1 MILKII
7 YWGEIMAKV
16 IFKPQGKE
24 IECEVGEKLLDV
36 ARKAD
41 IFIDAPCNGSQ
52 SCGKCKVK
60 LLDGKCDTEKT
71 VHISDE
77 EWNQGYILACATKVT
92 EDIVIEVPSKLSSS
106 MHGMKIEG
114 SDKKVDQKLFERGR
128 KFLEDNGLTYST
140 NIEKRYMELDKP
152 SLDDNISDVDRIER
166 HIRQELEVDGV
177 DFRLDILRK
186 IPKVLRE
193 EDFNIT
199 LTYLKKKNKITIL
212 NIEPGDKKESLYGL
226 AIDIGTTSVVV
237 CLVNLLTNE
246 VVEKASS
253 GNAQI
258 KYGADVI
265 NRIVFAVRKDNINLM
280 RKAIVEETLNPL
292 IQSIYDKTGIDK
304 DNVIRVVLS
313 GNTTMSTLF
322 LGIYPDY
329 LRLEP
334 YIPPYLKSPNLM
346 GENVGLNVN
355 ESALIYL
362 SPNVASYVGGDIT
375 AGVLS
380 SGIWSS
386 EENTLFIDLGTNG
399 EIVFGNKD
407 FLMCC
412 ACSAG
417 PAFEGGG
424 ISCGMRASSGAIEKV
439 KINKDTLEPEL
450 TIIGDCEPI
459 GICGSGIIDLICQML
474 LTKVIDRRGKIQR
487 ELNNK
492 RVRFNEHDIGEYV
505 LAFKEEYEGL
515 ENDLVINEV
524 DIDSFIRAKGAIYSG
539 ASVLIESLGMD
550 FEVIDKVYIA
560 GGIGNNL
567 DIENSILIGLLPD
580 VDRSKFQ
587 YIGNSSL
594 VGSYLTLISSD
605 ARRKLEEIGSQM
617 TYVEL
622 SVYPT
627 YMDEF
632 VSSCFLPHTNIDQFP
647 TVKELLE

>member
-1 MILKII
+1 
-7 YWGEIMAKV
+7 MAKV
-16 IFKPQGKE
+16 FFKSHNKE
-24 IECEVGEKLLDV
+24 VVCEVGENLLEI
-36 ARKAD
+36 ARKSD

-52 SCGKCKVK
+52 ACGKCKVK
-60 LLDGKCDTEKT
+60 LLEGKCNTEKSI
-71 VHISDE
+71 HITDE
-77 EWNQGYILACATKVT
+77 EWEQGYILACATTIT
-92 EDIVIEVPSKLSSS
+92 EDIVIDVPSKLSSS

-114 SDKKVDQKLFERGR
+114 SDKKVDKRLFERG
-128 KFLEDNGLTYST
+128 KKLLEDNQMSFNT

-152 SLDDNISDVDRIER
+152 SLDDNVSDVDRLER
-166 HIRQELEVDGV
+166 HIRQNLDIPSI

-186 IPKVLRE
+186 MPKVLRE
-193 EDFNIT
+193 DDFKIT
-199 LTYLKKKNKITIL
+199 LTYIKKKNKITIL
-212 NIEPGDKKESLYGL
+212 NIESGNTEDELYGL

-237 CLVNLLTNE
+237 CLVNLITNE

-258 KYGADVI
+258 RYGADVI
-265 NRIVFAVRKDNINLM
+265 NRIVYAIKKDNINKM
-280 RKAIVEETLNPL
+280 QEAIVDDTLNPL
-292 IQSIYDKTGIDK
+292 LDSIYDKTGIDK
-304 DNVIRVVLS
+304 DNVVRVVIS

-346 GENVGLNVN
+346 GKNVGLNIN
-355 ESALIYL
+355 SSALVYL

-375 AGVLS
+375 SGVLS
-380 SGIWSS
+380 AGIWAS

-424 ISCGMRASSGAIEKV
+424 ISCGMRASAGAVEKV
-439 KINKDTLEPEL
+439 KIDKETLEPNL
-450 TIIGDCEPI
+450 TTIDDAEPI

-474 LTKVIDRRGKIQR
+474 LTGVIDRRGKIQR
-487 ELNNK
+487 GLSNK
-492 RVRFNEHDIGEYV
+492 RIRFNEHEIGEYV
-505 LAFKEEYEGL
+505 LAFKEDYNSL
-515 ENDLVINEV
+515 ESDLVINEI

-594 VGSYLTLISSD
+594 VGSYLTLISRD
-605 ARRKLEEIGSQM
+605 ARAKLEEIGSQM

-632 VSSCFLPHTNIDQFP
+632 VSACFLPHTNIDQFP

>member
-1 MILKII
+1 
-7 YWGEIMAKV
+7 MAKV
-16 IFKPQGKE
+16 FFKSHNKE
-24 IECEVGEKLLDV
+24 VVCEVGENLLEI
-36 ARKAD
+36 ARKSD

-52 SCGKCKVK
+52 ACGKCKVK
-60 LLDGKCDTEKT
+60 LLEGKCNTEKSI
-71 VHISDE
+71 HITDE
-77 EWNQGYILACATKVT
+77 EWEQGYILACATTIT
-92 EDIVIEVPSKLSSS
+92 EDIVIDVPSKLSSS

-114 SDKKVDQKLFERGR
+114 SDKKVDKRLFERG
-128 KFLEDNGLTYST
+128 KKLLEDNQMSFNT

-152 SLDDNISDVDRIER
+152 SLDDNVSDVDRLER
-166 HIRQELEVDGV
+166 HIRQNLDIPSI

-186 IPKVLRE
+186 MPKVLRE
-193 EDFNIT
+193 YDFKIT
-199 LTYLKKKNKITIL
+199 LTYIKKKNKITIL
-212 NIEPGDKKESLYGL
+212 NIESGNTEDELYGL

-237 CLVNLLTNE
+237 CLVNLITNE
-246 VVEKASS
+246 VVEKVSS

-258 KYGADVI
+258 RYGADVI
-265 NRIVFAVRKDNINLM
+265 NRIVYAIKKDNINKM
-280 RKAIVEETLNPL
+280 QEAIVDDTLNPL
-292 IQSIYDKTGIDK
+292 LDSIYDKTGIDK
-304 DNVIRVVLS
+304 DNVVRVVIS

-346 GENVGLNVN
+346 GKNVGLNIN
-355 ESALIYL
+355 SSALVYL

-375 AGVLS
+375 SGVLS
-380 SGIWSS
+380 AGIWAS

-424 ISCGMRASSGAIEKV
+424 ISCGMRASAGAVEKV
-439 KINKDTLEPEL
+439 KIDKETLEPNL
-450 TIIGDCEPI
+450 TTIDDAEPI

-474 LTKVIDRRGKIQR
+474 LTGVIDRRGKIQR
-487 ELNNK
+487 GLSNK
-492 RVRFNEHDIGEYV
+492 RIRFNEHEIGEYV
-505 LAFKEEYEGL
+505 LAFKEDYNSL
-515 ENDLVINEV
+515 ESDLVINEI

-594 VGSYLTLISSD
+594 VGSYLTLISRD
-605 ARRKLEEIGSQM
+605 ARAKLEEIGSQM

-632 VSSCFLPHTNIDQFP
+632 VSACFLPHTNIDQFP

>member
-1 MILKII
+1 
-7 YWGEIMAKV
+7 MAKV
-16 IFKPQGKE
+16 FFKSHNKE
-24 IECEVGEKLLDV
+24 VQCEVGENLLDL

-60 LLDGKCDTEKT
+60 LLDGKCDTEKNI
-71 VHISDE
+71 HISDY
-77 EWNQGYILACATKVT
+77 EWEQGYILACATKVT
-92 EDIVIEVPSKLSSS
+92 EDIVVDVPSKLSSS

-114 SDKKVDQKLFERGR
+114 SDKKVDKDLFDRAKKLID
-128 KFLEDNGLTYST
+128 DNGISYNT
-140 NIEKRYMELDKP
+140 NIEKKYIELEAP
-152 SLDDNISDVDRIER
+152 SLDDNISDVDRLERQVRQDFGIEG
-166 HIRQELEVDGV
+166 I

-186 IPKVLRE
+186 MPKVLRE
-193 EDFNIT
+193 NNFKVT
-199 LTYLKKKNKITIL
+199 LTYVRKKNKITIL
-212 NIEPGDKKESLYGL
+212 NIESGNREGELYGL

-237 CLVNLLTNE
+237 CLVNLITNE
-246 VVEKASS
+246 VIEKASS

-258 KYGADVI
+258 RYGADVI
-265 NRIVFAVRKDNINLM
+265 NRIVFAVRKDNLEIM
-280 RKAIVEETLNPL
+280 RKAIVEDTLNPL
-292 IQSIYDKTGIDK
+292 IESIYEKTGIDK
-304 DNVIRVVLS
+304 NNVIRAVIS

-334 YIPPYLKSPNLM
+334 YIPPYLKSPRLM
-346 GENVGLNVN
+346 GEDVGLNIN
-355 ESALIYL
+355 QSALIYL

-380 SGIWSS
+380 AGIWAS
-386 EENTLFIDLGTNG
+386 EENTLLIDLGTNG

-407 FLMCC
+407 FMMCC

-424 ISCGMRASSGAIEKV
+424 ISCGMRASAGAIEKV
-439 KINKDTLEPEL
+439 SIDKDTLEPKL
-450 TIIGDCEPI
+450 TIIGDCNPI

-474 LTKVIDRRGKIQR
+474 LKGVIDRRGKIQKD
-487 ELNNK
+487 LNNR
-492 RVRFNEHDIGEYV
+492 RVRFNEHEIGEYV
-505 LAFKEEYEGL
+505 LAFKDDYEGL
-515 ENDLVINEV
+515 ENDLVVNEV
-524 DIDSFIRAKGAIYSG
+524 DIDNFIRAKGAIYSG
-539 ASVLIESLGMD
+539 ASVLLESLGMD

-594 VGSYLTLISSD
+594 VGSYLALISSD
-605 ARRKLEEIGSQM
+605 AKHKLEEIGSQM

-632 VSSCFLPHTNIDQFP
+632 VSACFLPHTNIDSFP
-647 TVKELLE
+647 TVKEILE